1 MNKDLDYTTKFE
13 GISEEKMSVSEALDF
28 VNEALLEKGY
38 DPIVYRFMC
47 LQSHYRRQLLFSYE
61 SLDNTKQAYD
71 KLKNRIIMELLFIG
85 GLGTS
90 EILLIVLALLLLFG
104 GKKLPELMRG
114 AGRGIREFK
123 DAVNTASKD
132 IDDEKKPA
140 AKEEKTE

>member
-1 MNKDLDYTTKFE
+1 
-13 GISEEKMSVSEALDF
+13 
-28 VNEALLEKGY
+28 
-38 DPIVYRFMC
+38 
-47 LQSHYRRQLLFSYE
+47 
-61 SLDNTKQAYD
+61 
-71 KLKNRIIMELLFIG
+71 MEFLFIG
-85 GLGTS
+85 GIGAQEL
-90 EILLIVLALLLLFG
+90 ILIALVLLLLFG